1 MITNRSTLNTQFPH
15 GKILLDIADA
25 VVACLQPD
33 KLLKQHVAIKRQ
45 RLYIGTHEFDLRSV
59 NNIYVVGAGK
69 ATYGMAV
76 ALHAILGE
84 YITKGYINVPVA
96 TTKRI
101 GSITVNQAS
110 HPLPDQAGLK
120 GSQAILKLVE
130 SAQANDLVICLIS
143 GGGSS
148 LLPLPLPGITLEE
161 KSALT
166 NSLLK
171 AGANIFEL
179 NTVRKHVSA
188 IKGGRLAAAAA
199 PATVMSL
206 IVSDVLGDE
215 LDVIASG
222 PTVIDHSTQAQAIEI
237 LDRYKI
243 SSKVA
248 SKKIRSIILDHETPK
263 QFNENIVY
271 NSLIGNNQLA
281 LEEVAHHAR
290 RAKITPFILTSMLR
304 GEAKEV
310 AQVLTSIA
318 HEIDRYNRPVKKPAL
333 LIAGGET
340 TVKVLGKGAGGRNQ
354 ELVLAAVPLLNERMS
369 IVSLATDGVDGNT
382 PTPVAGAIADGAVA
396 QQCVIKGVNY
406 NDYLYSNDS
415 FNCLRQLG
423 CLLKT
428 GPTGTNVGDVVL
440 LLIR

>member
-1 MITNRSTLNTQFPH
+1 MITNRKTLDKQFPH

-25 VVACLQPD
+25 VVTCLQPD
-33 KLLKQHVAIKRQ
+33 RLLKQHVVIKRQ

-59 NNIYVVGAGK
+59 DNIFVVGAGK
-69 ATYGMAV
+69 ATYGMAL
-76 ALHAILGE
+76 ALHQILGDR
-84 YITKGYINVPVA
+84 ITKGYINVPVA
-96 TTKRI
+96 HKKRI
-101 GSITVNQAS
+101 GSITVNQAA
-110 HPLPDQAGLK
+110 HPLPDPAGLK
-120 GSQAILKLVE
+120 GAKAILRLVE
-130 SAQANDLVICLIS
+130 SAQSNDLVICLIS

-206 IVSDVLGDE
+206 IISDVLGDE

-222 PTVIDHSTQAQAIEI
+222 PTVIDHSTQAQALEI
-237 LDRYKI
+237 LDRYNLGP
-243 SSKVA
+243 KVA
-248 SKKIRSIILDHETPK
+248 SKKIRSIIQNHETPK
-263 QFNENIVY
+263 QFGENVVY

-281 LEEVAHHAR
+281 LEEAAHHAR
-290 RAKITPFILTSMLR
+290 RAKITPFILTSTLR

-310 AQVLTSIA
+310 AQVLVSIA

-340 TVKVLGKGAGGRNQ
+340 TVKVLGKGEGGRNQ
-354 ELVLAAVPLLNERMS
+354 ELVLAAVPLLNQRMS
-369 IVSLATDGVDGNT
+369 ILSLATDGVDGNT

-396 QQCVIKGVNY
+396 DQCVIKGVNY